1 QEATKLSL
9 AFSRPPLPPAQVGTP
24 SGVAPRVI
32 SPGTTLRKAVR
43 NAVAE
48 VVEGMV
54 QLSEV
59 ILRTP
64 LQSLTQQQLI
74 STGGVWEA
82 CDQIAHL
89 PRDNQAAVV
98 SAVSV
103 ALGVV
108 RDALEEMEQAQ
119 VEGGDPYSDILE
131 DEELGSRGNRD
142 VYWSEADRQLLGPCM
157 GLVKASKASLK
168 KVLGA
173 VKAHG
178 KAVTAEQVAQLDDIA
193 DSANEISP
201 SVDDLALS
209 MYPPM
214 NQLTVRFNAAKL
226 ASVLKKLLEIARAAR
241 HLPSAAKGR
250 WVETLPPPPPLML
263 VP

>member
-1 QEATKLSL
+1 
-9 AFSRPPLPPAQVGTP
+9 
-24 SGVAPRVI
+24 
-32 SPGTTLRKAVR
+32 
-43 NAVAE
+43 
-48 VVEGMV
+48 MV

-214 NQLTVRFNAAKL
+214 NQLTVRFNVSLSLRGEPWAGAPQLLNSSQPGRLAAL
-226 ASVLKKLLEIARAAR
+226 FASHLSFLFLGCKTGLCAKETSRDCQVGVSWEWGWQRRAADAIPAQR
-241 HLPSAAKGR
+241 AC
-250 WVETLPPPPPLML
+250 
-263 VP
+263 